1 MGSTQAL
8 ISFASYDAMM
18 EAFEKDISTW
28 RIYFDELR
36 PSIISDDPIDR
47 FAWVEITDLPI
58 ICWNAS
64 AITKV
69 LSSYGRVIGFD
80 KISYRYSSLGYTNI
94 LIGTR
99 RNRFIT
105 ESVTIQI
112 RGSDYKIQVTELD
125 PLNFPV
131 FEAIEDNIRTF
142 SPMLDEEDDETESTS
157 DSYENIDAA
166 DTDSNKD
173 GVPQAVGLERDVD
186 GMRVH
191 QAQNAGLFASFKD
204 RTVYVA
210 SNGPRS
216 DAGST
221 WKSSSLQLEV
231 CGRVKTYVRWNQ
243 KAQRQGNL
251 RFSTS
256 SWAASSESVVE
267 TEVQGL
273 LEAGQELGFGNIED
287 LQVLAASIRD
297 QVDRE
302 LDD

>member
-204 RTVYVA
+204 RWDLNSVSVSA
-210 SNGPRS
+210 PPEVLFPE
-216 DAGST
+216 AF
-221 WKSSSLQLEV
+221 QLP
-231 CGRVKTYVRWNQ
+231 VKTYVRWNQ

>member
-1 MGSTQAL
+1 
-8 ISFASYDAMM
+8 MM

-69 LSSYGRVIGFD
+69 LSSYD
-80 KISYRYSSLGYTNI
+80 
-94 LIGTR
+94 
-99 RNRFIT
+99 
-105 ESVTIQI
+105 
-112 RGSDYKIQVTELD
+112 
-125 PLNFPV
+125 FPV

-204 RTVYVA
+204 RWDLNSVSVSAPPEVLFPEAFQLPLSLQGQSMSHPMVLDRTQEA
-210 SNGPRS
+210 HGKARHFN
-216 DAGST
+216 
-221 WKSSSLQLEV
+221 WKS
-231 CGRVKTYVRWNQ
+231 
-243 KAQRQGNL
+243 
-251 RFSTS
+251 
-256 SWAASSESVVE
+256 AAE
-267 TEVQGL
+267 
-273 LEAGQELGFGNIED
+273 
-287 LQVLAASIRD
+287 
-297 QVDRE
+297 
-302 LDD
+302 